1 METTESSIRQILVEV
16 SNCPPDAD
24 PNADLYLELGVA
36 SIHAMML
43 LTVIEERFEIQ
54 VPDDQFIEA
63 RSISQLI
70 QLVDSLKQSHTHA

>member
-1 METTESSIRQILVEV
+1 MI
-16 SNCPPDAD
+16 
-24 PNADLYLELGVA
+24 
-36 SIHAMML
+36 L
-43 LTVIEERFEIQ
+43 LTVIEERFDIQ